1 MITLKEFFEV
11 TNYRISEGSEYGWL
25 CYGSDAYRLD
35 AWNGDQDGHS
45 HSIVFDTKTQ
55 EVYEVSSY
63 DYRNNR
69 AYRLM
74 NPDFVYEHKEEAL
87 ERQVN
92 EKEAWDDV
100 NYIDLEV
107 DDDWIQKALAIEAGE
122 DYDVRVEVP
131 LTLDDA
137 QVFELMRLA
146 HEQDITLNQLVER
159 VLRDAIEQHESVHIT
174 NTDNPIDFPVITS
187 KKKKKGKHSVK

>member
-1 MITLKEFFEV
+1 M
-11 TNYRISEGSEYGWL
+11 
-25 CYGSDAYRLD
+25 
-35 AWNGDQDGHS
+35 
-45 HSIVFDTKTQ
+45 FDTKTQ

-146 HEQDITLNQLVER
+146 HAQDITLNQLVER

>member
-1 MITLKEFFEV
+1 MITLKEWMEV
-11 TNYRISEGSEYGWL
+11 VDYRISEGSNYGWE
-25 CYGSDAYRLD
+25 CYGPDAYRLD
-35 AWNGDQDGHS
+35 AWNGEQDGHS

-74 NPDFVYEHKEEAL
+74 NPEFVDLHKAEA
-87 ERQVN
+87 RRHQVN
-92 EKEAWDDV
+92 EREAWDDV

-107 DDDWIQKALAIEAGE
+107 DDDWIQKAIAIEAEE

-131 LTLDDA
+131 LTLDDS
-137 QVFELMRLA
+137 QMFELMRMA
-146 HEQDITLNQLVER
+146 HEQDITLNQLVEN
-159 VLRDAIEQHESVHIT
+159 VLREMIAQHESVHVT
-174 NTDNPIDFPVITS
+174 NTDNPIDFPKP
-187 KKKKKGKHSVK
+187 KKKKKGK